1 MITLSQKYHIITSFF
16 LQNPQEHD
24 SIPMSTFAD
33 LIPEDV
39 WSSVDTARTA
49 AGVVA
54 NHTSAVVKAF
64 SEVE

>member
-1 MITLSQKYHIITSFF
+1 
-16 LQNPQEHD
+16 
-24 SIPMSTFAD
+24 MSTFAD

-64 SEVE
+64 SEVEWFGWFSSRGAHRVQKHDGPPNWVL